1 MKTIKALRGF
11 TDLDK
16 DVPRKKGDQW
26 EVSNERADF
35 LVNEKKWAV
44 EVQVKEEKQVR
55 KTKEDK
61 TALKTK

>member
-11 TDLDK
+11 TDLDRN
-16 DVPRKKGDQW
+16 VPRKKGDQW
-26 EVSNERADF
+26 EVTKERADF
-35 LVNEKKWAV
+35 LVNKKKWAV

-61 TALKTK
+61 TAIKTK

>member
-11 TDLDK
+11 IDLEQDT
-16 DVPRKKGDQW
+16 PRKKGDQW
-26 EVSNERADF
+26 EVSNDRADF

-55 KTKEDK
+55 KTKEEK
-61 TALKTK
+61 TAIKTK

>member
-11 TDLDK
+11 RDLDK
-16 DVPRKKGDQW
+16 NVPRKKGDQW
-26 EVSNERADF
+26 EVTKERADF
-35 LVNEKKWAV
+35 LVNKKKWAA

-61 TALKTK
+61 TELKTK

>member
-16 DVPRKKGDQW
+16 NVPRKKGDQW

-35 LVNEKKWAV
+35 LINEKKWAV
-44 EVQVKEEKQVR
+44 QVQVKEEKQAR

-61 TALKTK
+61 TAIKTK

>member
-16 DVPRKKGDQW
+16 NVPRKKGDQW

-44 EVQVKEEKQVR
+44 EVQLKEEKQVR
-55 KTKEDK
+55 KTKEEK
-61 TALKTK
+61 TAIKTK